1 MQEITA
7 DHQIPTKKQN
17 SGVETIS
24 INDEKDELRVVPT
37 DNKKTAKLK
46 QKSRVILYEND
57 AKNGRETTKIV
68 SDLNLRATR
77 NKHQSQS
84 SLNIKGRQITE
95 KKNLTTQFK
104 K

>member
-17 SGVETIS
+17 SGFVETIS
-24 INDEKDELRVVPT
+24 INDELRVVPT
-37 DNKKTAKLK
+37 DNKKAAKLK
-46 QKSRVILYEND
+46 QKSRVILYEYD

-68 SDLNLRATR
+68 SDLNLRTAR

>member
-17 SGVETIS
+17 SGFVETIS
-24 INDEKDELRVVPT
+24 INDELRDVRN
-37 DNKKTAKLK
+37 DNKKAAKLK
-46 QKSRVILYEND
+46 QRSRVILYECGD
-57 AKNGRETTKIV
+57 AKYGRETNKIV
-68 SDLNLRATR
+68 SDLNLIASKNT
-77 NKHQSQS
+77 HQSQS